1 MAGRSLLTVASSGM
15 QRPLRVSLMIVAV
28 VAAIGIATAAWSAM
42 RTSRGTNAALPD
54 SGYTVA
60 TVRELDF
67 VPRIIS
73 TGNIRLRPG
82 ARIAVGAQVSGVVKT
97 LGVRQGSRV
106 HAGDLIA
113 QLDDRDA
120 RAKLIQAEARIEETT
135 SANEQATEELTRIE
149 ALARSGAMT
158 QQELVAARATKRT
171 AEARLR
177 EASAARDVA
186 RLQLEYTQI
195 RAPISGIVASIATHA
210 GETVAASFTTPNF
223 VTLID
228 PTNLE
233 CVALVDEADI
243 GHVAAGDSAEFS
255 VDAYPGRRFAGVVEH
270 VAPDATIVSGVVDYE
285 VTIRILRGLDALKPQ
300 MTASVSIASGRRR
313 ALVVPARAL
322 RQAVDGAYV
331 WQRDAGGV
339 HRVAVRVGVRQPDV
353 VEIVG
358 SLRAGDTVLT
368 SGFPDSR

>member
-1 MAGRSLLTVASSGM
+1 M
-15 QRPLRVSLMIVAV
+15 QRPLRVSLTIVAV

-42 RTSRGTNAALPD
+42 RTSRSTNAALPD
-54 SGYTVA
+54 SGYTTA
-60 TVRELDF
+60 AVRELEF
-67 VPRIIS
+67 APRIIS
-73 TGNIRLRPG
+73 TGSIRLRPG

-97 LGVRQGSRV
+97 LSVRQGSRV
-106 HAGDLIA
+106 RAGELIA

-120 RAKLIQAEARIEETT
+120 HARLIEAEARIEETT
-135 SANEQATEELTRIE
+135 SATEQATEELTRIE

-171 AEARLR
+171 AQARLN
-177 EASAARDVA
+177 EATAARDVA

-243 GHVAAGDSAEFS
+243 GHVAAGDSADFT
-255 VDAYPGRRFAGVVEH
+255 VDAYPGRRFVGVVEH
-270 VAPDATIVSGVVDYE
+270 IAPDATIVSGVVDYE
-285 VTIRILRGLDALKPQ
+285 VTIRILRDLDALKPQ
-300 MTASVSIASGRRR
+300 MTASVGIASGRRH

-322 RQAVDGAYV
+322 RQSVDGAYV
-331 WQRDAGGV
+331 WQRDASGGV

-358 SLRAGDTVLT
+358 RLRAGDNVLT